1 MQAFRTILVAA
12 DFSENSVHAF
22 RMACALAIED
32 KTRLVVLH
40 VVAPDAVAEQCTSPG
55 QSGTGPARAAGVED
69 RGRILQG
76 RMRETYSPSRP
87 IDVQYRTAAGDDAA
101 TEILRVADE
110 IGADLIVMGT
120 HGRTGLRRL
129 LAGSVASTVLTRAHG
144 SVLALRAGRSEPKA
158 GAMQVIV
165 HPTDFSRAA
174 EAALE
179 VARALARDHGA
190 RLIVLHV
197 VPLDPYLDGK
207 LAAEIDIRD
216 YQRSLDLLRKRLDGP
231 DLKHRVETRLVR
243 GFEAEEILREA
254 QDFAADLIVMGTH
267 GRTGLRRL
275 LMGNTAQSVL
285 PKASCPMLVVKAPP
299 GVATATPE
307 SRRQVDW
314 EESIS

>member
-32 KTRLVVLH
+32 KARLVVLH
-40 VVAPDAVAEQCTSPG
+40 VAPDAVAEQCASRG

-69 RGRILQG
+69 RGRTLQG
-76 RMRETYSPSRP
+76 RMREVYSPCRP
-87 IDVQYRTAAGDDAA
+87 IDAQYRTAAGDDAA

-110 IGADLIVMGT
+110 VGADLIVMGT
-120 HGRTGLRRL
+120 HGRTRLRRL
-129 LAGSVASTVLTRAHG
+129 LAGSVAATVLTGAHG
-144 SVLALRAGRSEPKA
+144 SVLALRAGQSEPKA
-158 GAMQVIV
+158 EAMQVIV
-165 HPTDFSRAA
+165 HPTDFYRAS

-179 VARALARDHGA
+179 VARALARDHRA

-207 LAAEIDIRD
+207 LGAEIDIRD

-285 PKASCPMLVVKAPP
+285 PRASCPVLVVKPPP
-299 GVATATPE
+299 GVATTTPE
-307 SRRQVDW
+307 TRRQVAW

>member
-1 MQAFRTILVAA
+1 MQRFRTILVAA

-22 RMACALAIED
+22 RMACALAIAD

-40 VVAPDAVAEQCTSPG
+40 VVAPEGVAEQRASPG
-55 QSGTGPARAAGVED
+55 QVDAGPTRASPVED
-69 RGRILQG
+69 RLRILKG
-76 RMRETYSPSRP
+76 RLRELYSPGRP
-87 IDVQYRTAAGDDAA
+87 IDAQHGTSAGDDAA
-101 TEILRVADE
+101 TEILRVAGE

-120 HGRTGLRRL
+120 HGRSGLRRL
-129 LAGSVASTVLTRAHG
+129 LAGSVASSVLAG
-144 SVLALRAGRSEPKA
+144 AQCSVLALRAGQSELKA
-158 GAMQVIV
+158 GAMRVIV
-165 HPTDFSRAA
+165 HPTDFSRAS

-190 RLIVLHV
+190 RLIVIHV

-216 YQRSLDLLRKRLDGP
+216 YQRSLDLMRKRLDGP

-267 GRTGLRRL
+267 GRSGLRRL

-285 PKASCPMLVVKAPP
+285 PKAACPVLVVKAPP
-299 GVATATPE
+299 GEAIPQPG
-307 SRRQVDW
+307 SRREAVW
-314 EESIS
+314 TEFVP